1 MTKLDLKKI
10 NEEFYITNPTIMCYN
25 NENPLIRFIENRKKS
40 FITALVNKQMGE
52 LVLDVGCEAGHIIQ
66 GLDLKRRKIIV
77 GLDIVKDALLD
88 AGKICKGDLFQF
100 ILADASQLPFK
111 SNLFNIIICA
121 HLLEH
126 VPKPKKVVV
135 EIRRL
140 ISDKGI
146 LIVNVPNELT
156 VLKIKRLIKR
166 LGISLG
172 GLSEGVAP
180 GHLHI
185 FTKQVLEEIISG
197 YFEINQF
204 NNSPFKFLSFDFIA
218 VCKPI

>member
-10 NEEFYITNPTIMCYN
+10 NEGLYVTNPTIMCYN
-25 NENPLIRFIENRKKS
+25 NENPLISFVENKKKS
-40 FITALVNKQMGE
+40 IITALVNKQMGE
-52 LVLDVGCEAGHIIQ
+52 LILDVGCEAGHVIQ
-66 GLDLKRRKIIV
+66 RLDLKRRKLIV

-88 AGKICKGDLFQF
+88 AGKICKRDPFWF
-100 ILADASQLPFK
+100 VLAEASHLPFK

-126 VPKPKKVVV
+126 VPKPKKVIV
-135 EIRRL
+135 EIRRV
-140 ISDKGI
+140 ISDEGT
-146 LIVNVPNELT
+146 LIINVPNELT

-185 FTKQVLEEIISG
+185 FTKQFLKEIISG
-197 YFEINQF
+197 YFEIDQL
-204 NNSPFKFLSFDFIA
+204 NNSPSRFLSFDFIA